1 MFFEKRLVSTQFK
14 TSSFF
19 YSLTCLFF
27 SGVMISCKH
36 SASDREEKLEMDGM
50 QKAMRQQFLM
60 TRDPALN
67 IVPTERLL
75 AAMRFIDNQRTA
87 QVNNLTWSERGPNNI
102 GGRSRAIMID
112 KRDPSGN
119 TVFAGSVSGGIFKT
133 TNFLSATPGWSV
145 VDDHMANLAVTVLVQ
160 DKNNL
165 NTMYAGTGE
174 GWFNLDAVRGAG
186 IFKSTDGGTTW
197 SQMPST
203 SGFEYVQD
211 FVIDNNGNLYVALRN
226 LTSSNR
232 GVMRSTDG
240 GLTWTQVLG
249 LQQVDPS
256 PCVPT
261 ITFTTGRAADL
272 EVASNG
278 DIYATLGIFTPT
290 QVFKSSFAAYGA
302 NTGAKCNWQEITP
315 SHSNPTFRGEIV
327 AAPSNPQRVYLMMQD
342 SATDQVLEFYRSN
355 DGGATWGTLTA
366 PSALNNGTNSQTWYD
381 LIAAVDSTNPDIVV
395 VGGIELARTTDGGT
409 SWSNITT
416 SSTVHVDQ
424 HALVFFNSSTLLVGN
439 DGGIYLS
446 TDFASANPTF
456 NQKNNGFNATQF
468 YGCDFH
474 PTNDNYFLA
483 GAQDNNTQKFTSPGI
498 NATTPVIGGDGGIP
512 HIRQT
517 DGQLQIAA
525 TTANNYYRSLN
536 GGTSFSSLG
545 GAVNNNNGQFI
556 NPTDFDNAQ
565 NIMYC
570 GDDTTHYYCI
580 TNLSGTPVG
589 TSLRISNMGT
599 RGVTAVKIDPFA
611 ANTIWI
617 GASIV
622 DETTSNLA
630 PMILK
635 ISSANTTP
643 FVELTRTIA
652 AGTDATG
659 LQAYISSIDVDP
671 SNGNNI
677 LVTLSNFGVQSVFES
692 TDGGSTWT
700 SLDQNGVNL
709 PDMPVFWG
717 IFAPS
722 GAQLSGTTGGGIIL
736 GTALGVWTTSAVSGT
751 ATQWIANNSGLANVP
766 VYMIKY
772 RSANTSL
779 VVATHGR
786 GLFTAPLTGVVT
798 GVSNNVITKNFIKY
812 ISPDANQLLVV
823 KGNLNTIKMQVQVFD
838 AAGKLLYNKDHPY
851 QNLSIPIST
860 WSKGTYIIRMQ
871 GNNKENFVQQFVKH

>member
-1 MFFEKRLVSTQFK
+1 MVSGKRMVYTPFK
-14 TSSFF
+14 TSFIFF
-19 YSLTCLFF
+19 LLVSVLF
-27 SGVMISCKH
+27 SVIMISCKNAE
-36 SASDREEKLEMDGM
+36 SGAEEKLEMDGM
-50 QKAMRQQFLM
+50 AKAMRQQFMM

-67 IVPTERLL
+67 LVPTERLL
-75 AAMRFIDNQRTA
+75 EAMRFMSNRRTTQTA
-87 QVNNLTWSERGPNNI
+87 NLAWTERGPNNI
-102 GGRSRAIMID
+102 GGRSRTIMID
-112 KRDPSGN
+112 KRDPTGN

-133 TNFLSATPGWSV
+133 TNFLSANPNWTAV
-145 VDDHMANLAVTVLVQ
+145 EDQMANLAVTVLAQ

-197 SQMPST
+197 NQIPST

-211 FVIDNNGNLYVALRN
+211 FVIDNGGNLYVALRN

-240 GLTWTQVLG
+240 GATWTQVLG

-256 PCVPT
+256 PCVPAMN
-261 ITFTTGRAADL
+261 FTTGRAADL

-290 QVFKSSFAAYGA
+290 QVFKSSFATYGA

-315 SHSNPTFRGEIV
+315 PHAEPTFRAELV
-327 AAPSNPQRVYLMMQD
+327 VAPSNPQRVYVMMQD
-342 SATDQVLEFYRSN
+342 SATDQVQTFYRSN
-355 DGGATWGTLTA
+355 DGGATWGSLTA

-409 SWSNITT
+409 SWSNIST
-416 SSTVHVDQ
+416 SATVHVDQ
-424 HALVFFNSSTLLVGN
+424 HALVFLNSSTLLVGN

-446 TDFASANPTF
+446 TDFDSPSPTF
-456 NQKNNGFNATQF
+456 TQKNNGFNATQF

-483 GAQDNNTQKFTSPGI
+483 GAQDNNTQKFTSAGM
-498 NATTPVIGGDGGIP
+498 NSTTPVVGGDGGVP

-525 TTANNYYRSLN
+525 TTGNNYYRSLN
-536 GGTSFSSLG
+536 GGTTFNSLG

-556 NPTDFDNAQ
+556 NPTDLDNAQ
-565 NIMYC
+565 NILYA

-580 TNLSGTPVG
+580 TNLTGTPVG
-589 TSLRISNMGT
+589 TSHRLASMGT
-599 RGVTAVKIDPFA
+599 RGVTAVKIDPSS
-611 ANTIWI
+611 ANTIWL
-617 GASIV
+617 GCSVV
-622 DETTSNLA
+622 DQTTSNLA
-630 PMILK
+630 PLILK
-635 ISSANTTP
+635 ISSANTSP
-643 FVELTRTIA
+643 VVELSRTIA

-692 TDGGSTWT
+692 TDGGSTWA
-700 SLDQNGVNL
+700 SLDQNSVNL
-709 PDMPVFWG
+709 PDMPVYWG
-717 IFAPS
+717 IFAPP

-736 GTALGVWTTSAVSGT
+736 GTALGVWTTSAVNGL
-751 ATQWIANNSGLANVP
+751 ATQWIANNNGLANVP
-766 VYMIKY
+766 VYMIRY
-772 RSANTSL
+772 RAANTSL

-786 GLFTAPLTGVVT
+786 GLFTAPLAGVIT

-823 KGNLNTIKMQVQVFD
+823 KGDLNTIKMQVEVYD
-838 AAGKLLYNKDHPY
+838 AAGKLLYNKTHPY
-851 QNLSIPIST
+851 QNLSIPISA
-860 WSKGTYIIRMQ
+860 WSKGTYIIKML
-871 GNNKENFVQQFVKH
+871 GNNKENFVQEFVKH

>member
-1 MFFEKRLVSTQFK
+1 FAPILNTINNNRIFFISILLNRFIEDFVVYKCNLKKMHMFFEKRLVSTQFK

-50 QKAMRQQFLM
+50 QKAMQQQFLM

-165 NTMYAGTGE
+165 NAMYAGTGE

-327 AAPSNPQRVYLMMQD
+327 VAPSNPQRVYLMMQD

-416 SSTVHVDQ
+416 SSTIHVDQ
-424 HALVFFNSSTLLVGN
+424 HALVFFNSSTLLV
-439 DGGIYLS
+439 
-446 TDFASANPTF
+446 
-456 NQKNNGFNATQF
+456 
-468 YGCDFH
+468 
-474 PTNDNYFLA
+474 
-483 GAQDNNTQKFTSPGI
+483 
-498 NATTPVIGGDGGIP
+498 
-512 HIRQT
+512 
-517 DGQLQIAA
+517 
-525 TTANNYYRSLN
+525 
-536 GGTSFSSLG
+536 
-545 GAVNNNNGQFI
+545 
-556 NPTDFDNAQ
+556 
-565 NIMYC
+565 
-570 GDDTTHYYCI
+570 
-580 TNLSGTPVG
+580 
-589 TSLRISNMGT
+589 
-599 RGVTAVKIDPFA
+599 
-611 ANTIWI
+611 
-617 GASIV
+617 
-622 DETTSNLA
+622 
-630 PMILK
+630 
-635 ISSANTTP
+635 
-643 FVELTRTIA
+643 
-652 AGTDATG
+652 
-659 LQAYISSIDVDP
+659 
-671 SNGNNI
+671 
-677 LVTLSNFGVQSVFES
+677 
-692 TDGGSTWT
+692 
-700 SLDQNGVNL
+700 
-709 PDMPVFWG
+709 
-717 IFAPS
+717 
-722 GAQLSGTTGGGIIL
+722 
-736 GTALGVWTTSAVSGT
+736 
-751 ATQWIANNSGLANVP
+751 
-766 VYMIKY
+766 
-772 RSANTSL
+772 
-779 VVATHGR
+779 
-786 GLFTAPLTGVVT
+786 
-798 GVSNNVITKNFIKY
+798 
-812 ISPDANQLLVV
+812 
-823 KGNLNTIKMQVQVFD
+823 
-838 AAGKLLYNKDHPY
+838 
-851 QNLSIPIST
+851 
-860 WSKGTYIIRMQ
+860 
-871 GNNKENFVQQFVKH
+871 

>member
-1 MFFEKRLVSTQFK
+1 MVLEKRMVFTPFR
-14 TSSFF
+14 TSSVF
-19 YSLTCLFF
+19 YLILSAFF
-27 SGVMISCKH
+27 SVTIIGCKNR
-36 SASDREEKLEMDGM
+36 ASNADKKLEMDGM
-50 QKAMRQQFLM
+50 AKAMRQQFMM

-75 AAMRFIDNQRTA
+75 AAMRYMNNARTT
-87 QVNNLTWSERGPNNI
+87 QINNLAWTERGPNNI
-102 GGRSRAIMID
+102 GGRSRTIMID
-112 KRDPSGN
+112 NRDPSGN

-133 TNFLSATPGWSV
+133 TNFLSATPGWTV
-145 VDDHMANLAVTVLVQ
+145 VNDQMANLAVTILVQ

-174 GWFNLDAVRGAG
+174 GWFNLDAQKGAG

-197 SQMPST
+197 AQIPST
-203 SGFEYVQD
+203 AGFEYVQD

-226 LTSSNR
+226 LVSSNR
-232 GVMRSTDG
+232 GVVRSTDG

-249 LQQVDPS
+249 LQQADPS
-256 PCVPT
+256 PCPGV
-261 ITFTTGRAADL
+261 TFTTGRAADL

-278 DIYATLGIFTPT
+278 DIYACLGIFTPT
-290 QVFKSSFAAYGA
+290 QIFKSSFATYGA
-302 NTGAKCNWQEITP
+302 NTGAKCNWQEVTP
-315 SHSNPTFRGEIV
+315 PHAEPTFRAELAV
-327 AAPSNPQRVYLMMQD
+327 APSNPQRVYVMMQD

-381 LIAAVDSTNPDIVV
+381 LISAVDSTNPDIVV

-409 SWSNITT
+409 SWANI
-416 SSTVHVDQ
+416 SSSPSVHVDQ

-446 TDFASANPTF
+446 TDFTSASPTF

-483 GAQDNNTQKFTSPGI
+483 GAQDNNTQKFTSPGM
-498 NATTPVIGGDGGIP
+498 NSTTPVIGGDGGIP

-525 TTANNYYRSLN
+525 TTGNNYFRSLN
-536 GGTSFSSLG
+536 GGTSFNSLG
-545 GAVNNNNGQFI
+545 GAINNNNGQFI

-565 NIMYC
+565 NILYA

-580 TNLSGTPVG
+580 TNLAGTPVG
-589 TSLRISNMGT
+589 TSLRVSNMGT

-630 PMILK
+630 PIILK

-643 FVELTRTIA
+643 FVELSRTIS

-671 SNGNNI
+671 SNGQNI

-700 SLDQNGVNL
+700 SLDQNGLTL
-709 PDMPVFWG
+709 PDIPVYWG
-717 IFAPS
+717 IFAPP

-736 GTALGVWTTSAVSGT
+736 GTALGIWTTSAINGT
-751 ATQWIANNSGLANVP
+751 ATQWVPNNNGLANVP
-766 VYMIKY
+766 IYMVKY

-779 VVATHGR
+779 VAATHGR

-812 ISPDANQLLVV
+812 ISPDATQLLVV
-823 KGNLNTIKMQVQVFD
+823 KGNLNTLKMQVQVYD
-838 AAGKLLYNKDHPY
+838 AAGKLLYNKSEPY
-851 QNLSIPIST
+851 QNLSIPISP
-860 WSKGTYIIRMQ
+860 WSKGAYVIKIQ
-871 GNNKENFVQQFVKH
+871 GNNKENFVQQFVKR